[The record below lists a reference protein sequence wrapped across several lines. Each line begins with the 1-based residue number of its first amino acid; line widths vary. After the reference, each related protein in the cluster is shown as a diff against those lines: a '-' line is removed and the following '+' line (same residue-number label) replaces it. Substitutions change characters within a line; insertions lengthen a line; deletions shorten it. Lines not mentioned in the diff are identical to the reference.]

1 MPLLNTI
8 TTPYAE
14 AFLQVAE
21 SRNEVDEVVTQAK
34 SILEL
39 WNTCPEFSDAMASP
53 VLEVNQKK
61 AALEKLFSNE
71 VTPSFLNLLKLLA
84 DRQRIGLLNSVL
96 ERLLEIYREQRNI
109 ALATITS
116 ASALNDD
123 QQSELLKKVQS
134 IAGTDNLE
142 IDLKVDSE
150 LIGGFVVNV
159 GSKVIDASIAGQV
172 RRLGLALA
180 KVSQSFS
187 DFLPLFLPFHLP
199 QLQLIPWFLYVP
211 TRSVQSLNSR
221 LLITIS
227 QYL

>member
-21 SRNEVDEVVTQAK
+21 SRNEVDEVVNQAK

-39 WNTCPEFSDAMASP
+39 WSTCPEFSDAMSSP

-61 AALEKLFSNE
+61 AALEKLFSSQ

-116 ASALNDD
+116 ASALMKINN
-123 QQSELLKKVQS
+123 QSYFRKYNQ
-134 IAGTDNLE
+134 
-142 IDLKVDSE
+142 
-150 LIGGFVVNV
+150 
-159 GSKVIDASIAGQV
+159 
-172 RRLGLALA
+172 
-180 KVSQSFS
+180 
-187 DFLPLFLPFHLP
+187 
-199 QLQLIPWFLYVP
+199 
-211 TRSVQSLNSR
+211 
-221 LLITIS
+221 
-227 QYL
+227 

>member
-21 SRNEVDEVVTQAK
+21 SRNEVDEVIIQAK
-34 SILEL
+34 SILQL
-39 WNTCPEFSDAMASP
+39 WNDSPEFRDAMSSP

-61 AALEKLFSNE
+61 SALEKLFAKE
-71 VTPSFLNLLKLLA
+71 VSPSFLNLLKLLA

-96 ERLLEIYREQRNI
+96 ERLLEIYREQKNI

-116 ASALNDD
+116 ASALSED

-180 KVSQSFS
+180 KVS
-187 DFLPLFLPFHLP
+187 
-199 QLQLIPWFLYVP
+199 
-211 TRSVQSLNSR
+211 
-221 LLITIS
+221 
-227 QYL
+227 